1 MITAVPGVRLGHWTD
16 EAARTGCSV
25 VLFPAGTV
33 ASGDV
38 RGGAPGSREWA
49 LLDPRRTVDR
59 VNALVLTGRSAFGL
73 AACDGVVRWC
83 EERGIGWPT
92 SAGPVPIVVGLVI
105 YDLGSGDPKVRP
117 GPEEGYAAC
126 ETARAGDDAESRGRI
141 GAGAGATAAKWR
153 GPEQARPSG
162 LGSAVARQGD
172 VVVAALVVAN
182 PVGDLADD
190 LRGPPRVF
198 DPAAIAVSTGQSTT
212 IGVVVTNA
220 RLDKSQCRSVAESA
234 HDGLARA
241 VDPVHT
247 AGDGD
252 AFVAAA
258 TGEVDGSVHVVRSL
272 ATWVVEQ
279 AVREGLASGLTSG

>member
-1 MITAVPGVRLGHWTD
+1 MITAVAGVRLGHWTD
-16 EAARTGCSV
+16 EAAGTGCSV
-25 VLFPAGTV
+25 ALFPAGTV
-33 ASGDV
+33 ASGDI

-59 VNALVLTGRSAFGL
+59 VNAVVLTGRSAFGL
-73 AACDGVVRWC
+73 AACDGVMRWC

-105 YDLGSGDPKVRP
+105 YDLASGDPKVRP
-117 GPEEGYAAC
+117 GPAEGYAAC
-126 ETARAGDDAESRGRI
+126 EAARAGDDAPGRGRI
-141 GAGAGATAAKWR
+141 GAGAGASAAKWQ
-153 GPEQARPSG
+153 GPDHARPAG
-162 LGSAVARQGD
+162 LGSAVAHHGD

-182 PVGDLADD
+182 PVGDLP
-190 LRGPPRVF
+190 GPPDAPARVF
-198 DPAAIAVSTGQSTT
+198 DPATLAVSTGDSTT

-220 RLDKSQCRSVAESA
+220 RLDKSQCRLVAESC

-272 ATWVVEQ
+272 ATSVVEQ
-279 AVREGLASGLTSG
+279 AVRDGLASGLTSG

>member
-1 MITAVPGVRLGHWTD
+1 MSGVRVGHWTD

-33 ASGDV
+33 ASGDI

-59 VNALVLTGRSAFGL
+59 IHALVLTGRSAFGL
-73 AACDGVVRWC
+73 AACDGVMRWC

-105 YDLGSGDPKVRP
+105 YDLSSGDPKVRP
-117 GPEEGYAAC
+117 GPDEGYAAC
-126 ETARAGDDAESRGRI
+126 EAARAGDEAIGRGRI
-141 GAGAGATAAKWR
+141 GAGAGATAAKWQ
-153 GPEQARPSG
+153 GPEYARASG
-162 LGSAVARQGD
+162 LGGASARAGD

-182 PVGDLADD
+182 PVGDVPADP
-190 LRGPPRVF
+190 GSPPRVF
-198 DPAAIAVSTGQSTT
+198 DPAALAVSTGQSTT

-220 RLDKSQCRSVAESA
+220 RLDKSQCRLVAESC

-252 AFVAAA
+252 AFIAAA
-258 TGEVDGSVHVVRSL
+258 TGEVEGSVHVVRSL
-272 ATWVVEQ
+272 AAWVVEQ
-279 AVREGLASGLTSG
+279 AVREGLAPGATSG